1 LLNRSLNPLKKTTTV
16 KKPSF
21 DLMEYFKSKQN
32 GFEEVESTEY
42 VHMFEVS
49 LDDCDNLSSSF
60 IRKLATVFENDKN
73 AGTESRL
80 ATKSF

>member
-1 LLNRSLNPLKKTTTV
+1 
-16 KKPSF
+16 
-21 DLMEYFKSKQN
+21 M
-32 GFEEVESTEY
+32 ESTEY
-42 VHMFEVS
+42 VHTFEVS